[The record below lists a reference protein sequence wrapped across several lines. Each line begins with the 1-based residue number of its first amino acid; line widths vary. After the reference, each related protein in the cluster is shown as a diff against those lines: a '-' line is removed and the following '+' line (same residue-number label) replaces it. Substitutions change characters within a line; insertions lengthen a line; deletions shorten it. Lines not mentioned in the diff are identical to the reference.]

1 MLNKFLIA
9 LCIVALALISPA
21 VSADVCNATYNLSTN
36 QIGSTYVSWNWDAG
50 INLTDIF
57 IDGVAQ
63 CGYDTEV
70 NQIKFSGLYPQTTY
84 TIRIVRDIGG
94 ESTCA
99 VSTTGEK
106 SGGGNGQSIYVS
118 NVATPLPIAIPVLS
132 VLLVIGIVLKTKKK
146 D

>member
-36 QIGSTYVSWNWDAG
+36 QIGSSYVSWNWDAG

-84 TIRIVRDIGG
+84 TIRIVRDDGG

-106 SGGGNGQSIYVS
+106 SGGGNTVYQVS
-118 NVATPLPIAIPVLS
+118 NVNTPLPIAVIILA
-132 VLLVIGIVLKTKKK
+132 LLAAVYVAKKK